1 MKELVKYSRLLH
13 KKGLISATDG
23 NLSGR
28 LPSGGFVVTP
38 SGIPKREITEK
49 MLVKMDRAGKAVSG
63 KASSEWQLHKA
74 IYASRKDVGAVVHAH
89 PPYAVALSL
98 LGRSLE
104 DCPLSEVRISLGAVK
119 LVPYEEPGSA
129 ALAENAARALGKEG
143 KAVILANHGAVAVG
157 RDIRSAYYRMEA
169 LEHAA
174 KIYYHALTLGR
185 PKPFSAAVRK
195 RLDEIAKIYNSGKS
209 LKTR

>member
-1 MKELVKYSRLLH
+1 MNEIAKYSRLLH
-13 KKGLISATDG
+13 KKGLVSATDG
-23 NLSGR
+23 NLSER
-28 LPSGGFVVTP
+28 LPLGGFVVTP
-38 SGIPKREITEK
+38 SGVPKREVSEK

-63 KASSEWQLHKA
+63 NASSEWQLHKA
-74 IYASRKDVGAVVHAH
+74 VYASRKDVGAVVHAH

-98 LGRSLE
+98 LGMSLE

-119 LVPYEEPGSA
+119 LVPYEEPGSIK
-129 ALAENAARALGKEG
+129 LAERAAKALGKEG

-174 KIYYHALTLGR
+174 KIYFHALMLGK
-185 PKPFSAAVRK
+185 PKPFSAAIKK
-195 RLDEIAKIYNSGKS
+195 RLDRIAKIYNNQ
-209 LKTR
+209 